1 MATET
6 AVIDLAREALLTA
19 LLLSAPALM
28 AGAAVGLIVGL
39 LQAVTQVH
47 DPTLA
52 FVPKLVAILAV
63 LGVML
68 PWLMQRLLQ
77 YAAELFAHTP
87 YW

>member
-1 MATET
+1 M
-6 AVIDLAREALLTA
+6 AREALLTA

-68 PWLMQRLLQ
+68 PWLMQHLLQ
-77 YAAELFAHTP
+77 YAGELFAHAP